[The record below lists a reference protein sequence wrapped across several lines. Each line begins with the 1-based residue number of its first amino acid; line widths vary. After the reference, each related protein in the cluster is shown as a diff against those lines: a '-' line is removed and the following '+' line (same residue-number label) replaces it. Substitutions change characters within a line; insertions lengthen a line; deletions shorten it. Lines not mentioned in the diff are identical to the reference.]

1 MKKISYFTKE
11 KIECP
16 VCSFKFQKEEFLT
29 GSSRLIAGELK
40 IDLKREYIKNDK
52 YGNIYPRIYSVTVCP
67 KCYFAAFPS
76 EFNSIP
82 KNKKEILQNKK
93 YERKKINAIFDNM
106 INFSKPRTLKEGA
119 ASYILAMLCYEHLEK
134 NHNPTLNQAKS
145 AIRAA
150 WTFEDLEKEEPN
162 KNYNYL
168 QKIFYH
174 KAAYLYKL
182 VIEKDKDNSEPV
194 SASTIFGPDT
204 DKNYGYDSVLYLSGL
219 LEYFY
224 GNKDNKEYRY
234 KQLNDI
240 KTTLSKIAGMGKF
253 SKEKPSILI
262 DKIKEVYFK
271 ISKEMKNLK

>member
-52 YGNIYPRIYSVTVCP
+52 YGNIYPRIYSITVCP

-93 YERKKINAIFDNM
+93 YERKKINTIFDNM
-106 INFSKPRTLKEGA
+106 LNFSKPRTLKEGA
-119 ASYILAMLCYEHLEK
+119 ASYILAMLSYEHLEK
-134 NHNPTLNQAKS
+134 NYNPTLNQAKS

-182 VIEKDKDNSEPV
+182 VIEKDKDNLEPV
-194 SASTIFGPDT
+194 SASTMFGPDT

-253 SKEKPSILI
+253 SKEKPSILL

>member
-1 MKKISYFTKE
+1 
-11 KIECP
+11 
-16 VCSFKFQKEEFLT
+16 
-29 GSSRLIAGELK
+29 
-40 IDLKREYIKNDK
+40 
-52 YGNIYPRIYSVTVCP
+52 
-67 KCYFAAFPS
+67 
-76 EFNSIP
+76 
-82 KNKKEILQNKK
+82 
-93 YERKKINAIFDNM
+93 M
-106 INFSKPRTLKEGA
+106 INFNKSRTLKEGA

-150 WTFEDLEKEEPN
+150 WTFEDLEKEEPS

-240 KTTLSKIAGMGKF
+240 KTTLSKIAGMGKS
-253 SKEKPSILI
+253 SKEKPSILL

>member
-16 VCSFKFQKEEFLT
+16 ICYFKFQKEELFT

-67 KCYFAAFPS
+67 KCYFAAFPG

-82 KNKKEILQNKK
+82 KNQKEILQNKK
-93 YERKKINAIFDNM
+93 SERKKITEIFDGM
-106 INFSKPRTLKEGA
+106 INFSKSRTLKEGA

-134 NHNPTLNQAKS
+134 NYNPTLNQAKS

-182 VIEKDKDNSEPV
+182 VIEKDKGNSEPI

-240 KTTLSKIAGMGKF
+240 KTTLSKIAGMGKS
-253 SKEKPSILI
+253 SKEKPSILL